1 MTEAVALADELYRQ
15 REAYPPVRDR
25 LMTTLFLVAVLHAI
39 VILGVT
45 FGAPAALSGD
55 APSLE
60 VMIVQNP
67 TPEPTPNTQA
77 DYLAQVNQHGAGTG
91 REARSADAP
100 HAAAARAAGPGSPDE
115 DGGLGTAQGDADGDD
130 AVVET
135 RTRNDREPAFS
146 IGSTGI
152 RHGAPL
158 VMEALAPVPTIA
170 QTGQDFQL
178 RGQPARELTVT
189 ANTRESSVAV
199 YLDGWR
205 RRIETLGTLNYPMQ
219 AVQRHKA
226 SGDPELEVQ
235 ILADGS
241 LGEARVNRSSGDP
254 ELDQAA
260 LAILKLAAPFPA
272 FPPRLAAKHDALRLK
287 YEWQFLGGTEVE
299 STVRVPAN
307 TQ

>member
-1 MTEAVALADELYRQ
+1 MSQAAAIADELSRR
-15 REAYPPVRDR
+15 READPPVRDR
-25 LMTTLFLVAVLHAI
+25 LMTTLFLVAMLHAI

-45 FGAPAALSGD
+45 FGAPGALLGD
-55 APSLE
+55 APQLE
-60 VMIVQNP
+60 VMVVSDP
-67 TPEPTPNTQA
+67 LPEPMPNLSA
-77 DYLAQVNQHGAGTG
+77 DYFAQVNQHGSGTG
-91 REARSADAP
+91 KNTGAAEAPRAMP
-100 HAAAARAAGPGSPDE
+100 AAASGPGSPDSE
-115 DGGLGTAQGDADGDD
+115 RGEGTSQGDSEGEDSL
-130 AVVET
+130 VET
-135 RTRNDREPAFS
+135 RTRNDREASFS

-158 VMEALAPVPTIA
+158 VMEALSTPAGILPN
-170 QTGQDFQL
+170 GQDLHVQ
-178 RGQPARELTVT
+178 GQPSKELVVT

-205 RRIETLGTLNYPMQ
+205 RRVETLGTLNYPMQ

-226 SGDPELEVQ
+226 TGDPELEVQ
-235 ILADGS
+235 ILADGT
-241 LGEARVNRSSGDP
+241 LGEARVKRTSGDP

-272 FPPRLAAKHDALRLK
+272 FPPKLAAKHDALRLK
-287 YEWQFLGGTEVE
+287 YEWQFLGGSSVE

>member
-1 MTEAVALADELYRQ
+1 MSTATAIAEELSRRHEAD
-15 REAYPPVRDR
+15 PPVRDR
-25 LMTTLFLVAVLHAI
+25 LTTTLLLVAVLHAI

-45 FGAPAALSGD
+45 FGAPALVGGD
-55 APSLE
+55 TPSLE
-60 VMIVQNP
+60 VMVVENPLPDSTPNP
-67 TPEPTPNTQA
+67 TA
-77 DYLAQVNQHGAGTG
+77 DYLAQVTQHGAGTG
-91 REARSADAP
+91 
-100 HAAAARAAGPGSPDE
+100 AARAAEAPRRAPPVDAGPGSPDE
-115 DGGLGTAQGDADGDD
+115 ERGSGTVEGNADGDEPLI
-130 AVVET
+130 ET
-135 RTRNDREPAFS
+135 RAHDEREPAFS
-146 IGSTGI
+146 IGSSGI

-158 VMEALAPVPTIA
+158 VMEPLGASAAIAPN
-170 QTGQDFQL
+170 GQDL
-178 RGQPARELTVT
+178 HVRGAPSRELVVT
-189 ANTRESSVAV
+189 PNTRESSVAV

-226 SGDPELEVQ
+226 TGDPELEVQ

-241 LGEARVNRSSGDP
+241 LGEATLRHSSGDA

-272 FPPRLAAKHDALRLK
+272 FPPKLAARHDALRLK
-287 YEWQFLGGTEVE
+287 YEWQFLGGSEVE